1 MRWKSITYG
10 SALAL
15 ALFAVPASAAP
26 ITGILNITGAASV
39 TATTIDWVPLGTGE
53 GRFDITFP
61 GTGYFTNIY
70 LPVSGDNTGDSLDLP
85 AGAFPVANFLNDFK
99 TPFAE
104 YNDLSFTLKGFV
116 LPAVPVCGT
125 PDATGVAGN
134 LPGERDECQVRSVI

>member
-85 AGAFPVANFLNDFK
+85 AGAFRGEVARLLAHGHSNRQIAAVLVISERTVHAHVYRILGK
-99 TPFAE
+99 LG
-104 YNDLSFTLKGFV
+104 LSSRSQV
-116 LPAVPVCGT
+116 AAWAVSNRIH
-125 PDATGVAGN
+125 D
-134 LPGERDECQVRSVI
+134 